1 MQTALT
7 ISNFTQNNLFNNT
20 VVFIEG
26 NQKPD
31 FKLAKNFEF
40 GEEIFLLYERKE
52 LKLKYSY
59 ENMQILG
66 AHGFDS
72 GSCKQFNYSSAHK
85 YLSQKIIVC
94 EVKNESHTYFIHK
107 VILCSIKKFPSKIS
121 NCFNLKI
128 NLVNKRL
135 LVFMLI

>member
-7 ISNFTQNNLFNNT
+7 VSNFTQNNLFNNT

-26 NQKPD
+26 NQKQD

-66 AHGFDS
+66 AHELDS
-72 GSCKQFNYSSAHK
+72 KICKQFNYSPTHK
-85 YLSQKIIVC
+85 YLYQKIIVC
-94 EVKNESHTYFIHK
+94 EVKNESHTYFIYK
-107 VILCSIKKFPSKIS
+107 VILCLIKKFSSKIS
-121 NCFNLKI
+121 NCFNLTI